1 MPCIRLFYELC
12 RPDECCSY
20 VGVYGPDECCSCVVL
35 LGSWHVL
42 VVCSVVWPLTR
53 AVGLL
58 GCVALEMSFGM
69 CYYSYTG
76 LSKLEPKLPSGGLSV
91 HQWLSL
97 QVGVFRLRVV
107 VVTYGRRGHHDVT
120 VVHWAE

>member
-76 LSKLEPKLPSGGLSV
+76 LSKLEPKLRSINGLAFRWVFLDYESS
-91 HQWLSL
+91 SL
-97 QVGVFRLRVV
+97 RTGDEGI
-107 VVTYGRRGHHDVT
+107 TM
-120 VVHWAE
+120 